1 MTQKLQYIK
10 LQLSQCVTNLAKIQ
24 NFISQND
31 PESKEYILKKKNTY
45 ILPEILNKMINNI
58 VKSIKA
64 KDVIKM
70 GELY

>member
-1 MTQKLQYIK
+1 MIQKLQYIK

-31 PESKEYILKKKNTY
+31 PESNEYILKKNTY

>member
-31 PESKEYILKKKNTY
+31 PESNEYILKKNTY

-58 VKSIKA
+58 VRSIKA